1 MKRALYYGT
10 VSVLLVA
17 YFTWRALQPDVIVLR
32 IAGDVAL
39 TVQGEAVAAEQLVP
53 VLRALHARYPDVPLV
68 IAADPRLP
76 ASEVLVVVDRAAEAG
91 FDRPRFEVA
100 P

>member
-10 VSVLLVA
+10 VSLLLA
-17 YFTWRALQPDVIVLR
+17 AWFGWKALQPERVTLR
-32 IAGDVAL
+32 IGADVAL
-39 TVQGEAVAAEQLVP
+39 TLDGEPVALAALGP
-53 VLRALHARYPDVPLV
+53 ALRAKRERWPDVPLV

-91 FDRPRFEVA
+91 YPRPQFEVA

>member
-10 VSVLLVA
+10 VSLLLLA
-17 YFTWRALQPDVIVLR
+17 WFGWKALQPDRFTLR
-32 IAGDVAL
+32 VGADVAL
-39 TVQGEAVAAEQLVP
+39 TLDGEPMTIEALAPA
-53 VLRALHARYPDVPLV
+53 LRQRRERWPDVPLV

-91 FDRPRFEVA
+91 YPRPRFEVA